1 MLWERSGTQLSQQKV
16 GQAGVWMAGWLTAT
30 LGMTIAGRQLA
41 QEVSVFEVMLLRSL
55 IATLILTPIVML
67 NGGLRDRL
75 SQLKVHT
82 LRNVVHYAGQYAWF
96 SALLL
101 IPLAEVIAIEFTMP
115 LWIAVFATA
124 FLGERLYGWK
134 VAALV
139 VGFGGVLMI
148 VKPGLTLNTGHLV
161 ALAAAL
167 LFAVS
172 VTLTKYLTR
181 RDTALTVIFFMF
193 TMQTVI
199 GAIPAWMTW
208 TWPSPE
214 NWPFVAVVALAG
226 TGSHYCL
233 SKAISLADATV
244 VMPMDFLRL
253 PLSALAG
260 YLIYSET
267 VDVWSLAGG
276 LLILAANTIN
286 IVKASRQ

>member
-1 MLWERSGTQLSQQKV
+1 
-16 GQAGVWMAGWLTAT
+16 MAGWLTAT

-55 IATLILTPIVML
+55 IAVLILTPLVML
-67 NGGLRDRL
+67 NGGLRNRL
-75 SQLKVHT
+75 SQLKLHAA
-82 LRNVVHYAGQYAWF
+82 RNIIHYAGQYAWF

-115 LWIAVFATA
+115 LWIAILAAA

-134 VAALV
+134 IAALV

-148 VKPGLTLNTGHLV
+148 VKPGLSLNAGHLV
-161 ALAAAL
+161 ALTAAM
-167 LFAVS
+167 LFAVT
-172 VTLTKYLTR
+172 VTLTKYITR

-193 TMQTVI
+193 TMQTVM
-199 GAIPAWMTW
+199 GAVPAWLTW

-214 NWPFVAVVALAG
+214 NWPFVAIVGLAG

-260 YLIYSET
+260 YLIYAET
-267 VDVWSLAGG
+267 VDGWSVAGAV
-276 LLILAANTIN
+276 LILAANTIN
-286 IVKASRQ
+286 LAKASRQ